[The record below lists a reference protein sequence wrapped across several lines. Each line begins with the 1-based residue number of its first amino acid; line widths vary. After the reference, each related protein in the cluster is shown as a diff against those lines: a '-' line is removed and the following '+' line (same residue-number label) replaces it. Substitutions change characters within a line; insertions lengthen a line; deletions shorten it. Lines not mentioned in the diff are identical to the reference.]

1 MKWADVL
8 FRLWAVVTAVC
19 LLLVIEPFTGPETG
33 VAICLMTVVALGF
46 AFRWAIGEL
55 SQYVR

>member
-1 MKWADVL
+1 MRWADVL

-19 LLLVIEPFTGPETG
+19 LLLLIGPFTGPKIG
-33 VAICLMTVVALGF
+33 VAMCLMIVVALGF

-55 SQYVR
+55 SQQLQ